1 MKKIIFNI
9 TFLICSLDL
18 FSQSHKPISKVDLN
32 KYVGV
37 YVPFQAKDTTLNKF
51 VIEISKK
58 NDDYY
63 IGFFQKR
70 EIDRETKEII
80 FLKENQFKIANSE
93 LTLEFSMI
101 NDSITSFVM
110 KNLIFRKNEINELKF
125 AKTIK

>member
-1 MKKIIFNI
+1 MRAFHTIKAEMKKIIFNI

-63 IGFFQKR
+63 IGFFQNR
-70 EIDRETKEII
+70 EIDI
-80 FLKENQFKIANSE
+80 
-93 LTLEFSMI
+93 
-101 NDSITSFVM
+101 
-110 KNLIFRKNEINELKF
+110 
-125 AKTIK
+125 